1 MISLP
6 VGVTIPK
13 WNPVYPLTTD
23 SQRLD
28 TWLYSF
34 IFKPLKRSD
43 LKLVWLLSSGGR
55 LNFSPWIPRS
65 TCRTRLRDSFSCF
78 WQTRNMW
85 KENSKGRPDPDL
97 NSYSCDGNVKNRQ
110 HLLHGDSYH
119 RVNTRV
125 TETEKDAEIPKYPII
140 PLL

>member
-43 LKLVWLLSSGGR
+43 LILVWLLSSGGR
-55 LNFSPWIPRS
+55 LNLNPWIPRP

-85 KENSKGRPDPDL
+85 QENSKGRPDPDL